1 MSFSD
6 ELKQASKPIIKE
18 IYNDGFIQE
27 LLKGKLSKQ
36 AVRQYLRADASY
48 LKEFTNLYAL
58 LIPKAPTLDDVKFL
72 VEQIEFMLD
81 GEVEAHEILADY
93 INEPYEEIVKEKV
106 WPPSGDHY
114 IKHMYF
120 NAFARE
126 NAAFTIAAMA
136 PCPYVYAVIGKRAME
151 DSKLNKESVT
161 SKWFQFYS
169 TEMDELV
176 DVFDQLMDRLT
187 KHCSETEKNEIK
199 EK

>member
-1 MSFSD
+1 
-6 ELKQASKPIIKE
+6 
-18 IYNDGFIQE
+18 
-27 LLKGKLSKQ
+27 
-36 AVRQYLRADASY
+36 
-48 LKEFTNLYAL
+48 
-58 LIPKAPTLDDVKFL
+58 
-72 VEQIEFMLD
+72 
-81 GEVEAHEILADY
+81 
-93 INEPYEEIVKEKV
+93 EIVKEKV

-151 DSKLNKESVT
+151 DPKLNKESVT

-199 EK
+199 ENFLQSTIHERHFFNMAYINEKWEYRGDNNA